1 MHAAVRSS
9 VLSGATLLTA
19 GAIAVTPIQPLAHV
33 PSLPSISH
41 AVSTA
46 AVNLTSSPFDL
57 YGQVLKTAAGNLQAD
72 VKSYLDMGL
81 FPILRQILTNQVGT
95 MGGLVNAL
103 GESGKAVVTAL
114 TTEVPGYLGAAFS
127 DLGKANV
134 EGALNNLQLAIV
146 LPIFA
151 AINPIGPLPKALGN
165 LISQPLQSVINI
177 ANDLPNILLEL
188 GVGLIGPV
196 ASTLGAMGTA
206 TQNVINAVKAGDLGK
221 LPTAVIQAPAT
232 VIDGLFNGGYGPN
245 LGALLGLNIP
255 GFNIYGGGLFG
266 GGATVPGGTTIA
278 GTVQAIVAVVKSILN
293 DITPAKPAATAA
305 TTATKA
311 ASDIAAVPS
320 TTAATVTLSTAATTK
335 AVTTD
340 TASTDKGKTTG
351 STSESTGS
359 ATDATTKASG
369 SSGSATD
376 ASSDSKSPSSATD
389 GTTKTGTSTGS
400 STDGKTTGSTSAGDS
415 KAGDSKSGD
424 SKAGDTKTGAGSGT
438 SSSGTSSAGSSSS
451 GSGTSSSGT
460 SSSGSSSSGSATGS
474 TGTKATTPGSKGHQG
489 KSGSDSSSSGSTSGS
504 DSGTK
509 GGSAKGSHAGSKTK
523 SKAHSAA

>member
-19 GAIAVTPIQPLAHV
+19 GAIAVTPVQPLAHM

-95 MGGLVNAL
+95 MTGLVNAL
-103 GESGKAVVTAL
+103 GESGKAVATAL
-114 TTEVPGYLGAAFS
+114 TKEVPGYLGAAFS

-177 ANDLPNILLEL
+177 ANDLPNIMLEL

-206 TQNVINAVKAGDLGK
+206 TQNVINAMKAGDLGK
-221 LPTAVIQAPAT
+221 LATAVIQAPAT
-232 VIDGLFNGGYGPN
+232 VIDGLLNGGYGPN

-293 DITPAKPAATAA
+293 DITPAKPAAAAA
-305 TTATKA
+305 TTTTKA
-311 ASDIAAVPS
+311 VSDIAAVPS
-320 TTAATVTLSTAATTK
+320 TTATTVTLSTAAATK
-335 AVTTD
+335 AGATD
-340 TASTDKGKTTG
+340 TASTDKVKATG
-351 STSESTGS
+351 STSESTGP
-359 ATDATTKASG
+359 ATEGTTKAG
-369 SSGSATD
+369 ETKAGE
-376 ASSDSKSPSSATD
+376 
-389 GTTKTGTSTGS
+389 TTG
-400 STDGKTTGSTSAGDS
+400 TDGKATDSASAGGTKPGDS
-415 KAGDSKSGD
+415 KTGDSKT
-424 SKAGDTKTGAGSGT
+424 GDTKTGDT
-438 SSSGTSSAGSSSS
+438 KTGSSSS
-451 GSGTSSSGT
+451 S
-460 SSSGSSSSGSATGS
+460 SSSGSSSSSSSSSSGSD
-474 TGTKATTPGSKGHQG
+474 GTKTTTPGRKGHQG
-489 KSGSDSSSSGSTSGS
+489 KAGSDSGSSAGAGTGSSSSSSGSASGS
-504 DSGTK
+504 DSGAKGGSTK
-509 GGSAKGSHAGSKTK
+509 GGSDKGSHTGSKSK
-523 SKAHSAA
+523 SKSHSAA

>member
-72 VKSYLDMGL
+72 VKSYLDLGL
-81 FPILRQILTNQVGT
+81 FPILRQVLTNQVGT

-221 LPTAVIQAPAT
+221 LATAVIQAPAT
-232 VIDGLFNGGYGPN
+232 VIDGLLNGGYGPN

-305 TTATKA
+305 TTTTKA

-359 ATDATTKASG
+359 VTDATTKASG

-376 ASSDSKSPSSATD
+376 ASSDSKSPSSVTD
-389 GTTKTGTSTGS
+389 GTTKTGTSAGS

-438 SSSGTSSAGSSSS
+438 SGSGTSGSGSSSS
-451 GSGTSSSGT
+451 GTSG
-460 SSSGSSSSGSATGS
+460 SGSATGS

-504 DSGTK
+504 DSGAK
-509 GGSAKGSHAGSKTK
+509 GGNAKGSHTGSKTK
-523 SKAHSAA
+523 SKSHSAA

>member
-1 MHAAVRSS
+1 M
-9 VLSGATLLTA
+9 
-19 GAIAVTPIQPLAHV
+19 

-72 VKSYLDMGL
+72 VKSYLDLGL

-95 MGGLVNAL
+95 MTGLVNAL

-114 TTEVPGYLGAAFS
+114 TKEVPGYLGAAFS

-177 ANDLPNILLEL
+177 ANDLPNIMLEL

-206 TQNVINAVKAGDLGK
+206 TQNVINAMKAGDLGK
-221 LPTAVIQAPAT
+221 LATAVIQAPAT
-232 VIDGLFNGGYGPN
+232 VIDGLLNGGYGPN

-293 DITPAKPAATAA
+293 DITPAKPAAAAA
-305 TTATKA
+305 TTTTKA
-311 ASDIAAVPS
+311 VSDIAAVPS
-320 TTAATVTLSTAATTK
+320 TTATTVTLSTAAATK
-335 AVTTD
+335 AGATD
-340 TASTDKGKTTG
+340 TASTDKVKATG
-351 STSESTGS
+351 STSESTGP
-359 ATDATTKASG
+359 ATEGTTKAG
-369 SSGSATD
+369 ETKAGE
-376 ASSDSKSPSSATD
+376 
-389 GTTKTGTSTGS
+389 TTG
-400 STDGKTTGSTSAGDS
+400 TDGKATDSASAGGTKPGDS
-415 KAGDSKSGD
+415 KTGDSKT
-424 SKAGDTKTGAGSGT
+424 GDTKTGDT
-438 SSSGTSSAGSSSS
+438 KTGSSSS
-451 GSGTSSSGT
+451 S
-460 SSSGSSSSGSATGS
+460 SSSGSSSSSSSSSSGSD
-474 TGTKATTPGSKGHQG
+474 GTKTTTPGRKGHQG
-489 KSGSDSSSSGSTSGS
+489 KAGSDSGSSAGAGTGSSSSSSGSASGS
-504 DSGTK
+504 DSGAKGGSTK
-509 GGSAKGSHAGSKTK
+509 GGSDKGSHTGSKSK
-523 SKAHSAA
+523 SKSHSAA

>member
-1 MHAAVRSS
+1 M
-9 VLSGATLLTA
+9 
-19 GAIAVTPIQPLAHV
+19 

-95 MGGLVNAL
+95 MTGLVNAL
-103 GESGKAVVTAL
+103 GESGKAVATAL
-114 TTEVPGYLGAAFS
+114 TKEVPGYLGAAFS

-177 ANDLPNILLEL
+177 ANDLPNIMLEL

-206 TQNVINAVKAGDLGK
+206 TQNVINAMKAGDLGK
-221 LPTAVIQAPAT
+221 LATAVIQAPAT
-232 VIDGLFNGGYGPN
+232 VIDGLLNGGYGPN

-293 DITPAKPAATAA
+293 DITPAKPAAAAA
-305 TTATKA
+305 TTTTKA
-311 ASDIAAVPS
+311 VSDIAAVPS
-320 TTAATVTLSTAATTK
+320 TTATTVTLSTAAATK
-335 AVTTD
+335 AGATD
-340 TASTDKGKTTG
+340 TASTDKVKATG
-351 STSESTGS
+351 STSESTGP
-359 ATDATTKASG
+359 ATEGTTKAG
-369 SSGSATD
+369 ETKAGE
-376 ASSDSKSPSSATD
+376 
-389 GTTKTGTSTGS
+389 TTG
-400 STDGKTTGSTSAGDS
+400 TDGKATDSASAGGTKPGDS
-415 KAGDSKSGD
+415 KTGDSKT
-424 SKAGDTKTGAGSGT
+424 GDTKTGDT
-438 SSSGTSSAGSSSS
+438 KTGSSSS
-451 GSGTSSSGT
+451 S
-460 SSSGSSSSGSATGS
+460 SSSGSSSSSSSSSSGSD
-474 TGTKATTPGSKGHQG
+474 GTKTTTPGRKGHQG
-489 KSGSDSSSSGSTSGS
+489 KAGSDSGSSAGAGTGSSSSSSGSASGS
-504 DSGTK
+504 DSGAKGGSTK
-509 GGSAKGSHAGSKTK
+509 GGSDKGSHTGSKSK
-523 SKAHSAA
+523 SKSHSAA

>member
-81 FPILRQILTNQVGT
+81 FPILRQVLTNQVGT

-114 TTEVPGYLGAAFS
+114 TKEVPGYLGAAFS

-196 ASTLGAMGTA
+196 ASTIGAMGTA

-221 LPTAVIQAPAT
+221 LATAVIQAPAT
-232 VIDGLFNGGYGPN
+232 VIDGLLNGGYGPN

-278 GTVQAIVAVVKSILN
+278 GTLQAIVAVVKSILT

-305 TTATKA
+305 TTTTKA
-311 ASDIAAVPS
+311 VSDIAAVPS

-335 AVTTD
+335 AVATD
-340 TASTDKGKTTG
+340 TASTDKGKATG

-359 ATDATTKASG
+359 AGSTTDATTKASASAG
-369 SSGSATD
+369 ETTGSASDT
-376 ASSDSKSPSSATD
+376 SSDSKAPSSTTD

-400 STDGKTTGSTSAGDS
+400 TS
-415 KAGDSKSGD
+415 AGDSKSGD
-424 SKAGDTKTGAGSGT
+424 SKTGDTKTGT
-438 SSSGTSSAGSSSS
+438 SS
-451 GSGTSSSGT
+451 GS

-474 TGTKATTPGSKGHQG
+474 GGTKATTPGSKGHPG
-489 KSGSDSSSSGSTSGS
+489 KSGSDSGSSAGAGAGAGSTSSGSTSGS
-504 DSGTK
+504 DSGAK
-509 GGSAKGSHAGSKTK
+509 GGTKGSHAGSKTK
-523 SKAHSAA
+523 SKSHSAA

>member
-1 MHAAVRSS
+1 LHAAVRSS

-221 LPTAVIQAPAT
+221 LATAVIQAPAT
-232 VIDGLFNGGYGPN
+232 VIDGLLNGGYGPN

-266 GGATVPGGTTIA
+266 GGATLPTGATISGTL
-278 GTVQAIVAVVKSILN
+278 QSLVAVVKSILN
-293 DITPAKPAATAA
+293 DITPAKPAAAAA
-305 TTATKA
+305 TTTTKA
-311 ASDIAAVPS
+311 VSDIAAVPS

-335 AVTTD
+335 AVATD

-389 GTTKTGTSTGS
+389 GTTKTGTSAGS

-438 SSSGTSSAGSSSS
+438 SGSGTSGSGSSSS
-451 GSGTSSSGT
+451 GTSG
-460 SSSGSSSSGSATGS
+460 SGSATGS

-504 DSGTK
+504 DSGAK
-509 GGSAKGSHAGSKTK
+509 GGSTKGSHAGSKTK

>member
-1 MHAAVRSS
+1 M
-9 VLSGATLLTA
+9 
-19 GAIAVTPIQPLAHV
+19 

-95 MGGLVNAL
+95 MTGLVNAL

-114 TTEVPGYLGAAFS
+114 TTQVPGYLGAAFG
-127 DLGKANV
+127 DLGKANI

-196 ASTLGAMGTA
+196 ASTVGAMGTA
-206 TQNVINAVKAGDLGK
+206 VQNVINAVKAGDLGK
-221 LPTAVIQAPAT
+221 LATAIIQAPAT
-232 VIDGLFNGGYGPN
+232 VVDGLLNGGYGPN

-266 GGATVPGGTTIA
+266 GGAAVPGGTTIA
-278 GTVQAIVAVVKSILN
+278 GTLQAIVAVVKSILT
-293 DITPAKPAATAA
+293 DITPAKPAAAAA
-305 TTATKA
+305 TTTTKA
-311 ASDIAAVPS
+311 VSDIASVPS
-320 TTAATVTLSTAATTK
+320 TTAATVTLSTAAATK
-335 AVTTD
+335 AVSTD
-340 TASTDKGKTTG
+340 TAGTDKTKAAG
-351 STSESTGS
+351 STSESTGA
-359 ATDATTKASG
+359 ATDATTKP
-369 SSGSATD
+369 SGSAGDTTGSSTET
-376 ASSDSKSPSSATD
+376 SSDGKSPSSTTD
-389 GTTKTGTSTGS
+389 GTTKTGTSSGS
-400 STDGKTTGSTSAGDS
+400 ATDGSTTGSTSAGGTKTGDT
-415 KAGDSKSGD
+415 KAGDSKG
-424 SKAGDTKTGAGSGT
+424 GDTKTG
-438 SSSGTSSAGSSSS
+438 S
-451 GSGTSSSGT
+451 GS
-460 SSSGSSSSGSATGS
+460 SSSGSSSSSSSSSSASGGD
-474 TGTKATTPGSKGHQG
+474 GTKTTTPGRKGHQG
-489 KSGSDSSSSGSTSGS
+489 KSGSDSGSGAGAAGSTSGS
-504 DSGTK
+504 SGSASGSDSGAK
-509 GGSAKGSHAGSKTK
+509 GGSTKGSHTSSK
-523 SKAHSAA
+523 SKSHSAA

>member
-19 GAIAVTPIQPLAHV
+19 GAIAVTPVQPLAHM

-72 VKSYLDMGL
+72 VKSYLDLGL

-95 MGGLVNAL
+95 MTGLVNAL

-114 TTEVPGYLGAAFS
+114 TKEVPGYLGAAFS

-177 ANDLPNILLEL
+177 ANDLPNIMLEL

-206 TQNVINAVKAGDLGK
+206 TQNVINAMKAGDLGK
-221 LPTAVIQAPAT
+221 LATAVIQAPAT
-232 VIDGLFNGGYGPN
+232 VIDGLLNGGYGPN

-293 DITPAKPAATAA
+293 DITPAKPAAAAA
-305 TTATKA
+305 TTTTKA
-311 ASDIAAVPS
+311 VSDIAAVPS
-320 TTAATVTLSTAATTK
+320 TTATTVTLSTAAATK
-335 AVTTD
+335 AGATD
-340 TASTDKGKTTG
+340 TASTDKVKATG
-351 STSESTGS
+351 STSESTGP
-359 ATDATTKASG
+359 ATEGTTKAG
-369 SSGSATD
+369 ETKAGE
-376 ASSDSKSPSSATD
+376 
-389 GTTKTGTSTGS
+389 TTG
-400 STDGKTTGSTSAGDS
+400 TDGKATDSASAGGTKPGDS
-415 KAGDSKSGD
+415 KTGDSKT
-424 SKAGDTKTGAGSGT
+424 GDTKTGDT
-438 SSSGTSSAGSSSS
+438 KTGSSSS
-451 GSGTSSSGT
+451 S
-460 SSSGSSSSGSATGS
+460 SSSGSSSSSSSSSSGSD
-474 TGTKATTPGSKGHQG
+474 GTKTTTPGRKGHQG
-489 KSGSDSSSSGSTSGS
+489 KAGSDSGSSAGAGTGSSSSSSGSASGS
-504 DSGTK
+504 DSGAKGGSTK
-509 GGSAKGSHAGSKTK
+509 GGSDKGSHTGSKSK
-523 SKAHSAA
+523 SKSHSAA

>member
-19 GAIAVTPIQPLAHV
+19 GAIAVTPVQPLAHM

-95 MGGLVNAL
+95 MTGLVNAL
-103 GESGKAVVTAL
+103 GESGKAVATAL
-114 TTEVPGYLGAAFS
+114 TKDVPGYLGAAFS

-177 ANDLPNILLEL
+177 ANDLPNIMLEL

-206 TQNVINAVKAGDLGK
+206 TQNVINAMKAGDLGK
-221 LPTAVIQAPAT
+221 LATAVIQAPAT
-232 VIDGLFNGGYGPN
+232 VIDGLLNGGYGPN

-293 DITPAKPAATAA
+293 DITPAKPAAAAA
-305 TTATKA
+305 TTTTTTKA
-311 ASDIAAVPS
+311 VSDIAAVPS
-320 TTAATVTLSTAATTK
+320 TTATTVTLSTAAATK
-335 AVTTD
+335 AGATD
-340 TASTDKGKTTG
+340 TASTDKVQATG
-351 STSESTGS
+351 STSESTGP
-359 ATDATTKASG
+359 ATEGTTKAG
-369 SSGSATD
+369 E
-376 ASSDSKSPSSATD
+376 
-389 GTTKTGTSTGS
+389 TKAGE
-400 STDGKTTGSTSAGDS
+400 TTGSTSDGTSTGTDGKATDSASAGGTKPGDS
-415 KAGDSKSGD
+415 KTGDSKT
-424 SKAGDTKTGAGSGT
+424 GDTKTGDT
-438 SSSGTSSAGSSSS
+438 KTGSSSS
-451 GSGTSSSGT
+451 S
-460 SSSGSSSSGSATGS
+460 SSSGSSSSSSSSSSGSD
-474 TGTKATTPGSKGHQG
+474 GTKTTTPGRKGHQG
-489 KSGSDSSSSGSTSGS
+489 KAGSDSGSSAGAGTGSSSSSSGSASGS
-504 DSGTK
+504 DSGAKGGSTK
-509 GGSAKGSHAGSKTK
+509 GGSDKGSHTGSKSK
-523 SKAHSAA
+523 SKSHSAA

>member
-1 MHAAVRSS
+1 LHAAVRSS

-81 FPILRQILTNQVGT
+81 FPILRQVLTNQVGT

-114 TTEVPGYLGAAFS
+114 TKEVPGYLGAAFS

-196 ASTLGAMGTA
+196 ASTIGAMGTA

-221 LPTAVIQAPAT
+221 LATAVIQAPAT
-232 VIDGLFNGGYGPN
+232 VIDGLLNGGYGPN

-278 GTVQAIVAVVKSILN
+278 GTLQAIVAVVKSILT

-305 TTATKA
+305 TTTTKA
-311 ASDIAAVPS
+311 VSDIAAVPS

-335 AVTTD
+335 AVATD
-340 TASTDKGKTTG
+340 TASTDKGKATG

-359 ATDATTKASG
+359 AGSTTDATTKASASAG
-369 SSGSATD
+369 ETTGSASDT
-376 ASSDSKSPSSATD
+376 SSDSKAPSSTTD

-400 STDGKTTGSTSAGDS
+400 TS
-415 KAGDSKSGD
+415 AGDSKSGD
-424 SKAGDTKTGAGSGT
+424 SKTGDTKTGT
-438 SSSGTSSAGSSSS
+438 SS
-451 GSGTSSSGT
+451 GS

-474 TGTKATTPGSKGHQG
+474 GGTKATTPGSKGHPG
-489 KSGSDSSSSGSTSGS
+489 KSGSDSGSSAGAGAGAGSTSSGSTSGS
-504 DSGTK
+504 DSGAK
-509 GGSAKGSHAGSKTK
+509 GGTKGSHAGSKTK
-523 SKAHSAA
+523 SKSHSAA

>member
-19 GAIAVTPIQPLAHV
+19 GAIAVTPVQPLAHM

-95 MGGLVNAL
+95 MTGLVNAL

-114 TTEVPGYLGAAFS
+114 TKEVPGYLGAAFS

-177 ANDLPNILLEL
+177 ANDLPNIMLEL

-206 TQNVINAVKAGDLGK
+206 TQNVINAMKAGDLGK
-221 LPTAVIQAPAT
+221 LATAVIQAPAT
-232 VIDGLFNGGYGPN
+232 VIDGLLNGGYGPN

-293 DITPAKPAATAA
+293 DITPAKPAAAAA
-305 TTATKA
+305 TTTTTKA
-311 ASDIAAVPS
+311 VSDIAAVPS
-320 TTAATVTLSTAATTK
+320 TTATTVTLSTASATK
-335 AVTTD
+335 AGATD
-340 TASTDKGKTTG
+340 TASTDKVKATGSTSEPTGSATEGTTKAGETKAGETKAGETTG
-351 STSESTGS
+351 STS
-359 ATDATTKASG
+359 D
-369 SSGSATD
+369 
-376 ASSDSKSPSSATD
+376 
-389 GTTKTGTSTGS
+389 GTSTG
-400 STDGKTTGSTSAGDS
+400 TDGKATDSTSAGGT
-415 KAGDSKSGD
+415 KTGDSKT
-424 SKAGDTKTGAGSGT
+424 GDTKTG
-438 SSSGTSSAGSSSS
+438 SSSS
-451 GSGTSSSGT
+451 ST
-460 SSSGSSSSGSATGS
+460 SSGSSSSSSSSSSGSD
-474 TGTKATTPGSKGHQG
+474 GTKTATPGRKGHQG
-489 KSGSDSSSSGSTSGS
+489 KAGSDSGSSAGAGAGSSSTSSGSASGS
-504 DSGTK
+504 DSGAKAGSTKAGSTK
-509 GGSAKGSHAGSKTK
+509 GGSDKGSHTGSKSK
-523 SKAHSAA
+523 SKSHSAA

>member
-221 LPTAVIQAPAT
+221 LATAVIQAPAT
-232 VIDGLFNGGYGPN
+232 VIDGLLNGGYGPN

-266 GGATVPGGTTIA
+266 GGATLPGGTTIA

-293 DITPAKPAATAA
+293 DITPAKPAAAAA
-305 TTATKA
+305 TTTTTKA
-311 ASDIAAVPS
+311 VSDIAAVPS
-320 TTAATVTLSTAATTK
+320 TTATTVTLSTASATK
-335 AVTTD
+335 AGATD
-340 TASTDKGKTTG
+340 TASTDKVKATG

-359 ATDATTKASG
+359 ATEGTTKAG
-369 SSGSATD
+369 E
-376 ASSDSKSPSSATD
+376 
-389 GTTKTGTSTGS
+389 TKTGE
-400 STDGKTTGSTSAGDS
+400 TTGSTSDGTSTGTDGKATDSASAGGTKTGDS
-415 KAGDSKSGD
+415 KT
-424 SKAGDTKTGAGSGT
+424 GDTKTG
-438 SSSGTSSAGSSSS
+438 SSSS
-451 GSGTSSSGT
+451 S
-460 SSSGSSSSGSATGS
+460 SSSGSSSSSSSSSSGSD
-474 TGTKATTPGSKGHQG
+474 GTKTTTPGRKGHQG
-489 KSGSDSSSSGSTSGS
+489 KAGSDSGSSAGAGTGSSSSSSGSASGS
-504 DSGTK
+504 DSGAKGGSTK
-509 GGSAKGSHAGSKTK
+509 GGSDKGSHTGSKSK
-523 SKAHSAA
+523 SKSHSAA

>member
-72 VKSYLDMGL
+72 VKSYLDLGL

-221 LPTAVIQAPAT
+221 LATAVIQAPAT

-305 TTATKA
+305 TTTAKA

-351 STSESTGS
+351 TTSESTGS
-359 ATDATTKASG
+359 ATEGATKASG
-369 SSGSATD
+369 SAGETTGSATD

-438 SSSGTSSAGSSSS
+438 G
-451 GSGTSSSGT
+451 
-460 SSSGSSSSGSATGS
+460 SSGSSGSGSATGS

>member
-1 MHAAVRSS
+1 M
-9 VLSGATLLTA
+9 
-19 GAIAVTPIQPLAHV
+19 

-95 MGGLVNAL
+95 MTGLVDAL

-114 TTEVPGYLGAAFS
+114 TKDVPGYLGAAFG
-127 DLGKANV
+127 DLGKANI

-165 LISQPLQSVINI
+165 LISRPLQSVINI
-177 ANDLPNILLEL
+177 ANDLPNIMLEL

-196 ASTLGAMGTA
+196 ASTVGAMGTA
-206 TQNVINAVKAGDLGK
+206 VQNVINAVKAGDLGK
-221 LPTAVIQAPAT
+221 LATAVIQAPAT
-232 VIDGLFNGGYGPN
+232 VVDGLLNGGYGPN

-278 GTVQAIVAVVKSILN
+278 GTLQAIVAVVKSILT
-293 DITPAKPAATAA
+293 DITPVKPAAATAA
-305 TTATKA
+305 TTAAKA
-311 ASDIAAVPS
+311 VSDVASVPS
-320 TTAATVTLSTAATTK
+320 TTATTVTLSTAATTK
-335 AVTTD
+335 AVATD
-340 TASTDKGKTTG
+340 TASTDKAKA
-351 STSESTGS
+351 

-369 SSGSATD
+369 STAGETTGSATET
-376 ASSDSKSPSSATD
+376 SSDGKSPSSTTD
-389 GTTKTGTSTGS
+389 GTTKTGTSAGS
-400 STDGKTTGSTSAGDS
+400 SSDGKTTGSTAAGDS
-415 KAGDSKSGD
+415 KTGET
-424 SKAGDTKTGAGSGT
+424 KAGDTKTG
-438 SSSGTSSAGSSSS
+438 SS
-451 GSGTSSSGT
+451 
-460 SSSGSSSSGSATGS
+460 SSSSGSASGS
-474 TGTKATTPGSKGHQG
+474 DGTKTTTPGSKGHQG
-489 KSGSDSSSSGSTSGS
+489 KSGSDSGSGAGAGAGSTSSSSGS

-509 GGSAKGSHAGSKTK
+509 GGNTKGGNTKDSHTGSKTK
-523 SKAHSAA
+523 SKSHSAA

>member
-1 MHAAVRSS
+1 MHAAVRTS

-19 GAIAVTPIQPLAHV
+19 GAIAVAPIQPAAHM
-33 PSLPSISH
+33 PSIPSISH
-41 AVSTA
+41 AISSA

-57 YGQVLKTAAGNLQAD
+57 YGQVLGTATANLQAD
-72 VKSYLDMGL
+72 LKSYMEMGL
-81 FPILRQILTNQVGT
+81 FPILRQVLTNQVGT
-95 MGGLVNAL
+95 VGGLLNAL
-103 GESGKAVVTAL
+103 GDSGQAVVTAL
-114 TTEVPGYLGAAFS
+114 TTQVPGYLGAAFN

-177 ANDLPNILLEL
+177 ANDLPNIMLEL

-221 LPTAVIQAPAT
+221 LATAVIQAPAT
-232 VIDGLFNGGYGPN
+232 VIDGLLNGGYGPN

-278 GTVQAIVAVVKSILN
+278 GTVQAIVAVVKSILT

-305 TTATKA
+305 TTAATKA
-311 ASDIAAVPS
+311 VSDVASVPS
-320 TTAATVTLSTAATTK
+320 TTATTVTLSTAATTK

-340 TASTDKGKTTG
+340 TATDEVKTTG
-351 STSESTGS
+351 TTAEGTTKAGGSTTDGTGS
-359 ATDATTKASG
+359 ATDSG
-369 SSGSATD
+369 
-376 ASSDSKSPSSATD
+376 
-389 GTTKTGTSTGS
+389 TKTGTSTGS
-400 STDGKTTGSTSAGDS
+400 ATD
-415 KAGDSKSGD
+415 SG
-424 SKAGDTKTGAGSGT
+424 TKTGTKTGTSTGSATDSGT
-438 SSSGTSSAGSSSS
+438 KTGTGS
-451 GSGTSSSGT
+451 GSGSSTSNSDS
-460 SSSGSSSSGSATGS
+460 SSSSGSASGS
-474 TGTKATTPGSKGHQG
+474 DGTKTTTPGRKGHQG
-489 KSGSDSSSSGSTSGS
+489 KPGSSSGSGAASGSTSGS
-504 DSGTK
+504 TSGSASGSDSGAKAGSDK
-509 GGSAKGSHAGSKTK
+509 GGSAKGSHTGSKTK
-523 SKAHSAA
+523 STSHSAA

>member
-1 MHAAVRSS
+1 M
-9 VLSGATLLTA
+9 
-19 GAIAVTPIQPLAHV
+19 

-57 YGQVLKTAAGNLQAD
+57 YGQVLGTATANLQAD
-72 VKSYLDMGL
+72 VKSYMEMGL

-95 MGGLVNAL
+95 MTGLVNAL

-165 LISQPLQSVINI
+165 LITQPLQSVINI

-188 GVGLIGPV
+188 GLGIISPV

-206 TQNVINAVKAGDLGK
+206 VQNVINAVKAGDLGK
-221 LPTAVIQAPAT
+221 LATAVIQAPAT
-232 VIDGLFNGGYGPN
+232 VVDGLLNGGYGPN
-245 LGALLGLNIP
+245 LGALLGINIP

-266 GGATVPGGTTIA
+266 GGATLPTGATISGTL
-278 GTVQAIVAVVKSILN
+278 QSLVAVVKSILN
-293 DITPAKPAATAA
+293 DITPAKPAAAAA
-305 TTATKA
+305 TTTTKA

-351 STSESTGS
+351 ATSESTGS
-359 ATDATTKASG
+359 ATDATTKAGG
-369 SSGSATD
+369 SSGETTGSATD
-376 ASSDSKSPSSATD
+376 ASSGSKSSSSTTD
-389 GTTKTGTSTGS
+389 GTTKTGTSAGS

-424 SKAGDTKTGAGSGT
+424 SKAGDTKTGAGSG
-438 SSSGTSSAGSSSS
+438 S
-451 GSGTSSSGT
+451 SSSGT
-460 SSSGSSSSGSATGS
+460 SSSGSSSSGSATGN
-474 TGTKATTPGSKGHQG
+474 TGTKATTPGGKGHQG

-509 GGSAKGSHAGSKTK
+509 GGSTKGSHTGAKTK

>member
-19 GAIAVTPIQPLAHV
+19 GAIAVTPVQPLAHM

-95 MGGLVNAL
+95 MTGLVNAL
-103 GESGKAVVTAL
+103 GESGKAVATAL
-114 TTEVPGYLGAAFS
+114 TKEVPGYLGAAFS

-177 ANDLPNILLEL
+177 ANDLPNIMLEL

-196 ASTLGAMGTA
+196 ASTLDAMGTA
-206 TQNVINAVKAGDLGK
+206 TQNVINAMKAGDLGK
-221 LPTAVIQAPAT
+221 LATAVIQAPAT
-232 VIDGLFNGGYGPN
+232 VIDGLLNGGYGPN

-293 DITPAKPAATAA
+293 DITPAKPAAAAA
-305 TTATKA
+305 TTTTKA
-311 ASDIAAVPS
+311 VSDIAAVPS
-320 TTAATVTLSTAATTK
+320 TTATTVTLSTAAATK
-335 AVTTD
+335 AGATD
-340 TASTDKGKTTG
+340 TASTDKVKATG
-351 STSESTGS
+351 STSESTGP
-359 ATDATTKASG
+359 ATEGTTKAG
-369 SSGSATD
+369 ETKAGE
-376 ASSDSKSPSSATD
+376 
-389 GTTKTGTSTGS
+389 TTG
-400 STDGKTTGSTSAGDS
+400 TDGKATDSASAGGTKPGDS
-415 KAGDSKSGD
+415 KTGDSKT
-424 SKAGDTKTGAGSGT
+424 GDTKTGDT
-438 SSSGTSSAGSSSS
+438 KTGSSSS
-451 GSGTSSSGT
+451 S
-460 SSSGSSSSGSATGS
+460 SSSGSSSSSSSSSSGSD
-474 TGTKATTPGSKGHQG
+474 GTKTTTPGRKGHQG
-489 KSGSDSSSSGSTSGS
+489 KAGSDSGSSAGAGTGSSSSSSGSASGS
-504 DSGTK
+504 DSGAKGGSTK
-509 GGSAKGSHAGSKTK
+509 GGSDKGSHTGSKSK
-523 SKAHSAA
+523 SKSHSAA

>member
-1 MHAAVRSS
+1 MHAAVRTS

-19 GAIAVTPIQPLAHV
+19 GAIAVAPIQPAAHM
-33 PSLPSISH
+33 PSIPSISH
-41 AVSTA
+41 AISSA

-57 YGQVLKTAAGNLQAD
+57 YGQVLGTATANLQAD
-72 VKSYLDMGL
+72 LKSYMEMGL
-81 FPILRQILTNQVGT
+81 FPILRQVLTNQVGT
-95 MGGLVNAL
+95 VGGLLNAL
-103 GESGKAVVTAL
+103 GDSGQAVVTAL
-114 TTEVPGYLGAAFS
+114 TTQVPGYLGAAFN

-177 ANDLPNILLEL
+177 ANDLPNIMLEL

-221 LPTAVIQAPAT
+221 LATAVIQAPAT
-232 VIDGLFNGGYGPN
+232 VIDGLLNGGYGPN

-278 GTVQAIVAVVKSILN
+278 GTVQAIVAVVKSILT

-305 TTATKA
+305 TTAATKA
-311 ASDIAAVPS
+311 VSDVASVPS
-320 TTAATVTLSTAATTK
+320 TTATTVTLSTAATTK

-340 TASTDKGKTTG
+340 TATDEVKTTG
-351 STSESTGS
+351 TTAEGTTKAGGSTTDGTGS
-359 ATDATTKASG
+359 ATDSG
-369 SSGSATD
+369 
-376 ASSDSKSPSSATD
+376 
-389 GTTKTGTSTGS
+389 TKTGTGSGSGS
-400 STDGKTTGSTSAGDS
+400 STSNSDS
-415 KAGDSKSGD
+415 
-424 SKAGDTKTGAGSGT
+424 
-438 SSSGTSSAGSSSS
+438 
-451 GSGTSSSGT
+451 
-460 SSSGSSSSGSATGS
+460 SSSSGSASGS
-474 TGTKATTPGSKGHQG
+474 DGTKTTTPGRKGHQG
-489 KSGSDSSSSGSTSGS
+489 KPGSSSGSGAASGSTSGS
-504 DSGTK
+504 TSGSASGSDSGAKAGSDK
-509 GGSAKGSHAGSKTK
+509 GGSAKGSHTGSKTK
-523 SKAHSAA
+523 STSHSAA

>member
-1 MHAAVRSS
+1 M
-9 VLSGATLLTA
+9 
-19 GAIAVTPIQPLAHV
+19 

-41 AVSTA
+41 AMSTA

-57 YGQVLKTAAGNLQAD
+57 YGQVLGTATANLQAD
-72 VKSYLDMGL
+72 LKSYMELGL
-81 FPILRQILTNQVGT
+81 FPILRQVLTNQVGT
-95 MGGLVNAL
+95 IGGLVNAL

-114 TTEVPGYLGAAFS
+114 TKEVPGYLGAAFN

-165 LISQPLQSVINI
+165 LISQPLKSVINI

-221 LPTAVIQAPAT
+221 LATAVIQAPAT
-232 VIDGLFNGGYGPN
+232 VIDGLLNGGYGPN

-278 GTVQAIVAVVKSILN
+278 GTLQAIVAVVKSILT
-293 DITPAKPAATAA
+293 DITPAKPATAAA
-305 TTATKA
+305 TTTTKA
-311 ASDIAAVPS
+311 VSDVASVPS

-335 AVTTD
+335 AVATD
-340 TASTDKGKTTG
+340 TASTDKGKATG

-369 SSGSATD
+369 SAGETTGAATD
-376 ASSDSKSPSSATD
+376 ASSDSKSPSSTTD
-389 GTTKTGTSTGS
+389 GTKTGTSAGS
-400 STDGKTTGSTSAGDS
+400 STDGKPTGSTST
-415 KAGDSKSGD
+415 GDSKSGD
-424 SKAGDTKTGAGSGT
+424 SKTGDTKTGT
-438 SSSGTSSAGSSSS
+438 
-451 GSGTSSSGT
+451 
-460 SSSGSSSSGSATGS
+460 SSGSSSSGSATGS
-474 TGTKATTPGSKGHQG
+474 GGTKATTPGSKGHPG
-489 KSGSDSSSSGSTSGS
+489 KSGSDSGSSAGAGAGSASSSSGSTSGS
-504 DSGTK
+504 ESGTK
-509 GGSAKGSHAGSKTK
+509 GGSTKGSHAGSKTK
-523 SKAHSAA
+523 SKSHSAA

>member
-19 GAIAVTPIQPLAHV
+19 GAIAVTPVQPLAHM

-95 MGGLVNAL
+95 MTGLVNAL
-103 GESGKAVVTAL
+103 GESGKAVATAL
-114 TTEVPGYLGAAFS
+114 TKDVPGYLGAAFS

-177 ANDLPNILLEL
+177 ANDLPNIMLEL

-206 TQNVINAVKAGDLGK
+206 TQNVINAMKAGDLGK
-221 LPTAVIQAPAT
+221 LATAVIQAPAT
-232 VIDGLFNGGYGPN
+232 VIDGLLNGGYGPN

-293 DITPAKPAATAA
+293 DITPAKPAAAAA
-305 TTATKA
+305 TTTTKA
-311 ASDIAAVPS
+311 VSDIAAVPS
-320 TTAATVTLSTAATTK
+320 TTATTVTLSTAAATK
-335 AVTTD
+335 AGATD
-340 TASTDKGKTTG
+340 TASTDKVKATG
-351 STSESTGS
+351 STSESTGP
-359 ATDATTKASG
+359 ATEGTTKAG
-369 SSGSATD
+369 E
-376 ASSDSKSPSSATD
+376 
-389 GTTKTGTSTGS
+389 TKAGE
-400 STDGKTTGSTSAGDS
+400 TTGSTSDGTSTGTDGKATDSASAGGTKPGDS
-415 KAGDSKSGD
+415 KTGDSKT
-424 SKAGDTKTGAGSGT
+424 GDTKTGDT
-438 SSSGTSSAGSSSS
+438 KTGSSSS
-451 GSGTSSSGT
+451 S
-460 SSSGSSSSGSATGS
+460 SSSGSSSSSSSSSSGSD
-474 TGTKATTPGSKGHQG
+474 GTKTTTPGRKGHQG
-489 KSGSDSSSSGSTSGS
+489 KAGSDSGSSAGAGTGSSSSSSGSASGS
-504 DSGTK
+504 DSGAKDGSTK
-509 GGSAKGSHAGSKTK
+509 GGSDKGSHTGSKSK
-523 SKAHSAA
+523 SKSHSAA

>member
-33 PSLPSISH
+33 PALPSISH

-114 TTEVPGYLGAAFS
+114 TKEVPGYLGAAFS

-196 ASTLGAMGTA
+196 ASTIGAMGTA

-221 LPTAVIQAPAT
+221 LATAVIQAPAT
-232 VIDGLFNGGYGPN
+232 VIDGLLNGGYGPN

-278 GTVQAIVAVVKSILN
+278 GTLQAIVAVVKSILT
-293 DITPAKPAATAA
+293 DITPAKPAAAAA
-305 TTATKA
+305 TTTTTTKA
-311 ASDIAAVPS
+311 VSDVASVPS

-335 AVTTD
+335 AAATD
-340 TASTDKGKTTG
+340 TASTDKGKATG
-351 STSESTGS
+351 STSESAGS

-369 SSGSATD
+369 SAGEATGSAD
-376 ASSDSKSPSSATD
+376 ASSDSKAPSSTTD
-389 GTTKTGTSTGS
+389 GTTKTGTSAGS
-400 STDGKTTGSTSAGDS
+400 STDGETTGSTSTGDS
-415 KAGDSKSGD
+415 KTGDSK
-424 SKAGDTKTGAGSGT
+424 TGT
-438 SSSGTSSAGSSSS
+438 SSGS
-451 GSGTSSSGT
+451 
-460 SSSGSSSSGSATGS
+460 SSSGSSSSGSAAGS
-474 TGTKATTPGSKGHQG
+474 GGTKATTPGSKGHPG
-489 KSGSDSSSSGSTSGS
+489 KSGSDSGSSAGAGAGSASSSSGSTSGS

-509 GGSAKGSHAGSKTK
+509 GGSTKGSHAGSKTK

>member
-1 MHAAVRSS
+1 M
-9 VLSGATLLTA
+9 
-19 GAIAVTPIQPLAHV
+19 

-95 MGGLVNAL
+95 MTGLVNAL
-103 GESGKAVVTAL
+103 GESGKAVATAL
-114 TTEVPGYLGAAFS
+114 TKDVPGYLGAAFS

-177 ANDLPNILLEL
+177 ANDLPNIMLEL

-206 TQNVINAVKAGDLGK
+206 TQNVINAMKAGDLGK
-221 LPTAVIQAPAT
+221 LATAVIQAPAT
-232 VIDGLFNGGYGPN
+232 VIDGLLNGGYGPN

-293 DITPAKPAATAA
+293 DITPAKPAAAAA
-305 TTATKA
+305 TTTTTKA
-311 ASDIAAVPS
+311 VSDIAAVPS
-320 TTAATVTLSTAATTK
+320 TTATTVTLSTAAATK
-335 AVTTD
+335 AGATD
-340 TASTDKGKTTG
+340 SASTDKVKATG

-359 ATDATTKASG
+359 ATEGTTKAG
-369 SSGSATD
+369 E
-376 ASSDSKSPSSATD
+376 
-389 GTTKTGTSTGS
+389 TKAGE
-400 STDGKTTGSTSAGDS
+400 TTGSTSDGTSTGTDGKATDSASAGGTKPGDS
-415 KAGDSKSGD
+415 KTGDSKT
-424 SKAGDTKTGAGSGT
+424 GDTKTGDT
-438 SSSGTSSAGSSSS
+438 KTGSSSS
-451 GSGTSSSGT
+451 S
-460 SSSGSSSSGSATGS
+460 SSSGSSSSSSSSSSGSD
-474 TGTKATTPGSKGHQG
+474 GTKTTTPGRKGHQG
-489 KSGSDSSSSGSTSGS
+489 KAGSDSGSSAGAGTGSSSSSSGSASGS
-504 DSGTK
+504 DSGAKGGSTK
-509 GGSAKGSHAGSKTK
+509 GGSDKGSHTGSKSK
-523 SKAHSAA
+523 SKSHSAA

>member
-19 GAIAVTPIQPLAHV
+19 GAIAVTPVQPLAHM

-95 MGGLVNAL
+95 MTGLVNAL
-103 GESGKAVVTAL
+103 GESGKAVATAL
-114 TTEVPGYLGAAFS
+114 TKEVPGYLGAAFS

-177 ANDLPNILLEL
+177 ANDLPNIMLEL

-206 TQNVINAVKAGDLGK
+206 TQNVINAMKAGDLGK
-221 LPTAVIQAPAT
+221 LATAVIQAPAT
-232 VIDGLFNGGYGPN
+232 VIDGLLNGGYGPN

-293 DITPAKPAATAA
+293 DITPAKPAAAAA
-305 TTATKA
+305 TTTTKA
-311 ASDIAAVPS
+311 VSDIAAVPS
-320 TTAATVTLSTAATTK
+320 TTATTVTLSTAAATK
-335 AVTTD
+335 AGATD
-340 TASTDKGKTTG
+340 TASTDKVKATG

-359 ATDATTKASG
+359 ATEGTTKAG
-369 SSGSATD
+369 E
-376 ASSDSKSPSSATD
+376 
-389 GTTKTGTSTGS
+389 TKAGE
-400 STDGKTTGSTSAGDS
+400 TTGSTSDGASTGTDGKATDSTSAGGTKTGDS
-415 KAGDSKSGD
+415 KT
-424 SKAGDTKTGAGSGT
+424 GDTKTGDT
-438 SSSGTSSAGSSSS
+438 KTGSSSS
-451 GSGTSSSGT
+451 S
-460 SSSGSSSSGSATGS
+460 SSSGSSSSSSSSSSGSD
-474 TGTKATTPGSKGHQG
+474 GTKTTTPGRKGHQG
-489 KSGSDSSSSGSTSGS
+489 KAGSNSGSSAGAGAGSSSTSSGSASGS
-504 DSGTK
+504 DSGAKAGSTK
-509 GGSAKGSHAGSKTK
+509 GGSTKAGSTKGSHTGSKSK
-523 SKAHSAA
+523 SKSHSAA

>member
-33 PSLPSISH
+33 PALPSISH

-114 TTEVPGYLGAAFS
+114 TKEVPGYLGAAFS
-127 DLGKANV
+127 DLGKANI

-196 ASTLGAMGTA
+196 ASTIGAMGTA

-221 LPTAVIQAPAT
+221 LATAVIQAPAT
-232 VIDGLFNGGYGPN
+232 VIDGLLNGGYGPN

-278 GTVQAIVAVVKSILN
+278 GTLQAIVAVVKSILT
-293 DITPAKPAATAA
+293 DITPAKPATAAA
-305 TTATKA
+305 TTTTKA
-311 ASDIAAVPS
+311 VSDVASVPS

-335 AVTTD
+335 AVATD
-340 TASTDKGKTTG
+340 TASTDKGKATG

-369 SSGSATD
+369 SAGETTGAATD
-376 ASSDSKSPSSATD
+376 ASSDSKSPSSTTD
-389 GTTKTGTSTGS
+389 GTKTGTSAGS
-400 STDGKTTGSTSAGDS
+400 STDGKPTGSTST
-415 KAGDSKSGD
+415 GDSKSGD
-424 SKAGDTKTGAGSGT
+424 SKTGDTKTGT
-438 SSSGTSSAGSSSS
+438 
-451 GSGTSSSGT
+451 
-460 SSSGSSSSGSATGS
+460 SSGSSSSGSATGS
-474 TGTKATTPGSKGHQG
+474 GGTKATTPGSKGHPG
-489 KSGSDSSSSGSTSGS
+489 KAGSDSGSSAGAGAGSASSSSGSTSGS

-509 GGSAKGSHAGSKTK
+509 GGSTKGSHAGSKTK
-523 SKAHSAA
+523 SKSHSAA

>member
-19 GAIAVTPIQPLAHV
+19 GAIAVTPVQPLAHM

-95 MGGLVNAL
+95 MTGLVNAL
-103 GESGKAVVTAL
+103 GESGKAVATAL
-114 TTEVPGYLGAAFS
+114 TKEVPGYLGAAFS

-177 ANDLPNILLEL
+177 ANDLPNIMLEL

-206 TQNVINAVKAGDLGK
+206 TQNVINAMKAGDLGK
-221 LPTAVIQAPAT
+221 LATAVIQAPAT
-232 VIDGLFNGGYGPN
+232 VIDGLLNGGYGPN

-293 DITPAKPAATAA
+293 DITPAKPAAAA
-305 TTATKA
+305 ATTTATKA
-311 ASDIAAVPS
+311 VSDIAAVPS
-320 TTAATVTLSTAATTK
+320 TTATTVTLSTAPATK
-335 AVTTD
+335 AGATD
-340 TASTDKGKTTG
+340 TASTDKVKATG

-359 ATDATTKASG
+359 ATEGTTKAG
-369 SSGSATD
+369 E
-376 ASSDSKSPSSATD
+376 
-389 GTTKTGTSTGS
+389 TKAGE
-400 STDGKTTGSTSAGDS
+400 TTGSTSDGASTGTDGKATDSTSAGGTKTGDS
-415 KAGDSKSGD
+415 KT
-424 SKAGDTKTGAGSGT
+424 GDTKTGDT
-438 SSSGTSSAGSSSS
+438 KTGSSSS
-451 GSGTSSSGT
+451 ST
-460 SSSGSSSSGSATGS
+460 SSGSSSSSSSSGSD
-474 TGTKATTPGSKGHQG
+474 GTKTTTPGRKGHQG
-489 KSGSDSSSSGSTSGS
+489 KAGSDSGSSAGAGAGSSSTSSGSASGS
-504 DSGTK
+504 DSGAKAGSTK
-509 GGSAKGSHAGSKTK
+509 GGSDKGSHTGSKSK
-523 SKAHSAA
+523 SKSHSAA